1 MIDFPRMLTT
11 SLVVLLIAACSKP
24 PPPVVEEVSRPAK
37 LFTVDAEGAANLR
50 SFPGEVRATDEAN
63 LAFRVSG
70 ELVEFPATRGKR
82 VKQDELL
89 ARLDPANYQA
99 ALNEAQAQYDLSKA
113 QFDRVA
119 ELVDRQLVSRSEYD
133 QRQARMK
140 VQQSDL
146 TRARNNL
153 DYTSIS
159 APFDGVIARIL
170 SDNHE
175 SVAAGQVVMVLQTG
189 EMIDIT
195 VAIPESIIAHVE
207 RTEVN
212 RAPKPVQVRFDSVGD
227 ETYEAQYKEH
237 ETRADPA
244 TLTYKVTFSLAI
256 PEGIN
261 VLPGM
266 SATVIANLSELLSGE
281 RDGKLVPIEAVFS
294 AEEDPLDAQD
304 KYVWLVDPQSMRA
317 KRQAVRVGQLTG
329 ANIVLKQG
337 LDEGDMI
344 IAAGVNAVQE
354 GMLVHAMEREG
365 GL

>member
-1 MIDFPRMLTT
+1 MIDFPRMLTA

-37 LFTVDAEGAANLR
+37 LFTVDAAGAANLR

-153 DYTSIS
+153 DYTSIY

-212 RAPKPVQVRFDSVGD
+212 RAPKPVLVRFDSVGD

-256 PEGIN
+256 PQGIN

-281 RDGKLVPIEAVFS
+281 HDGTLVPIEAVFS

-329 ANIVLKQG
+329 ANIVLNQG